1 LAAFGLT
8 GTLLVARSPQQWR
21 AILAIAC
28 AGTCVAAGL
37 VLHSITLFDLYYDSQ
52 VYHLPSI
59 ILLRDGWN
67 PIYHGHPCGGPSPWI
82 DVRFCDLLYS
92 YPKASWITSAVVY
105 DLTGEMEAGKFWNF
119 WHGIALGLTA
129 YLFFKR
135 INGLARFKAAL
146 FACVIA
152 ANPVIVSEL
161 GSNYV
166 DAQLSAQLAILCILV
181 LDSLIFD
188 TPGRRMLAA
197 ASLILINLK
206 FTGLAF
212 GLIFLSV
219 LGVAGMAVGRSKRV
233 LHMGRIIA
241 PAFLFGVV
249 AIGFNPYVTN
259 TLEYQNPFTPA
270 YSLDKGA
277 SVIKGQADPE
287 FLAKGRVDKFLI
299 STFSVSDDSDWK
311 RPRYQRPFAS
321 LRATPLMGNRFSGF
335 GPLYSGI
342 LIIAFG
348 LAILVRGRLAW
359 IVIAGIA
366 CSMFIVPTA
375 WWARLTPQ
383 GWWLPLAVLI
393 PVCIRGKSRVVE
405 AIATAALIL
414 MLFNASLKLQAVTQH
429 QRDITQRKAEVITQI
444 AAESHTVAIATSVGP
459 NARAFYFTN
468 RRRLLDRSIDFVET
482 QDRTCEKP
490 LRLDGLEACPQR

>member
-1 LAAFGLT
+1 
-8 GTLLVARSPQQWR
+8 
-21 AILAIAC
+21 
-28 AGTCVAAGL
+28 
-37 VLHSITLFDLYYDSQ
+37 
-52 VYHLPSI
+52 
-59 ILLRDGWN
+59 
-67 PIYHGHPCGGPSPWI
+67 
-82 DVRFCDLLYS
+82 
-92 YPKASWITSAVVY
+92 
-105 DLTGEMEAGKFWNF
+105 
-119 WHGIALGLTA
+119 
-129 YLFFKR
+129 
-135 INGLARFKAAL
+135 
-146 FACVIA
+146 
-152 ANPVIVSEL
+152 
-161 GSNYV
+161 
-166 DAQLSAQLAILCILV
+166 
-181 LDSLIFD
+181 
-188 TPGRRMLAA
+188 
-197 ASLILINLK
+197 
-206 FTGLAF
+206 
-212 GLIFLSV
+212 
-219 LGVAGMAVGRSKRV
+219 
-233 LHMGRIIA
+233 
-241 PAFLFGVV
+241 
-249 AIGFNPYVTN
+249 
-259 TLEYQNPFTPA
+259 
-270 YSLDKGA
+270 
-277 SVIKGQADPE
+277 
-287 FLAKGRVDKFLI
+287 
-299 STFSVSDDSDWK
+299 
-311 RPRYQRPFAS
+311 
-321 LRATPLMGNRFSGF
+321 MGNRFSGF